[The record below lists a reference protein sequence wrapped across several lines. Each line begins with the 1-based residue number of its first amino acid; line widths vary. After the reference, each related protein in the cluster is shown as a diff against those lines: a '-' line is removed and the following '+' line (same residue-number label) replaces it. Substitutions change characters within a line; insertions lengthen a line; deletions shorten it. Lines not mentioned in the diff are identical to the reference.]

1 MSTYQPNQLWQL
13 WQREEIDST
22 MVIGYMLQNLVLQQ
36 EAITKLNT
44 SLAQVNQELEQLGQH
59 PNAPAPTK
67 PQRKRTG

>member
-1 MSTYQPNQLWQL
+1 MSTYQPHHLWQL

-44 SLAQVNQELEQLGQH
+44 SLVQVKQELEQMEQH
-59 PNAPAPTK
+59 PKAPAPTK
-67 PQRKRTG
+67 PQRKLTG